1 MCFCILF
8 MNRSNAEPTRPAA
21 ASPAPT
27 KEANPIQ
34 MATKTAPI
42 LYLPTWSRL
51 RIATKQ
57 RTRLGSGGDFFEVF
71 QHREGPVTTVMA
83 DVAGNGPRA
92 AVPVSDLRWAFRQRL
107 ARGEAPGEV
116 LGAVNDWLIGQSVH
130 ELLVT
135 ALCVRID
142 VTTGVAEIA
151 SAGHLGPFIKRKSG
165 VAETLTPA
173 PALPLGILEGEEY
186 NAIRTVLSLQDRRR
200 HRPAGD
206 VERSSGRARSGAPPD
221 RCAAVARAH
230 LRRAAV
236 NWRRSRSRRHG
247 RRRADARAPAQADA
261 VRAPLAASGV
271 ITFLPA
277 WSVGADPPTPFPP
290 TPSPPGSTAVFFR
303 RPLSSAFAGASALA
317 TMRSASATRP
327 AAASRP

>member
-1 MCFCILF
+1 
-8 MNRSNAEPTRPAA
+8 MNRSNAESSRDLPAA
-21 ASPAPT
+21 AAPTT
-27 KEANPIQ
+27 KEATPVQ

-71 QHREGPVTTVMA
+71 QHRDGPVSTVMA

-107 ARGEAPGEV
+107 ARGEAPGQV

-135 ALCVRID
+135 ALCIRVD

-165 VAETLTPA
+165 MAETLTPA

-186 NAIRTVLSLQDRRR
+186 NAIRTVLSLQDALVMATDGVTDRLATSSDPLGELGLVR
-200 HRPAGD
+200 HLSA
-206 VERSSGRARSGAPPD
+206 APPSPPHI
-221 RCAAVARAH
+221 C
-230 LRRAAV
+230 
-236 NWRRSRSRRHG
+236 
-247 RRRADARAPAQADA
+247 DA
-261 VRAPLAASGV
+261 LLS
-271 ITFLPA
+271 I
-277 WSVGADPPTPFPP
+277 GADHDDDATVVVVQMPARQRRP
-290 TPSPPGSTAVFFR
+290 TPSR
-303 RPLSSAFAGASALA
+303 
-317 TMRSASATRP
+317 
-327 AAASRP
+327 